1 MILEWGSQGIIVL
14 PILFKILTYGLHTHT
29 HAHTHTHTNTHIQEG
44 PTFTTLGDDT
54 NKGSILSS
62 KLPGLLYQSQ
72 SNLCRVLNSR
82 F

>member
-29 HAHTHTHTNTHIQEG
+29 HAHTHTHTHTQTHTYKRDQHSPLLEMIQ
-44 PTFTTLGDDT
+44 T
-54 NKGSILSS
+54 KGA
-62 KLPGLLYQSQ
+62 
-72 SNLCRVLNSR
+72 

>member
-1 MILEWGSQGIIVL
+1 MYLRTEMILEWGCGSQGIIVL

-29 HAHTHTHTNTHIQEG
+29 HTHIQEG

-54 NKGSILSS
+54 NKESILSS